1 MPDNVEAGDSCQDHE
16 SDDDLQGMLRS
27 PFDKELSELRR
38 ARVEQG
44 NAQRIRLGH
53 RPFCGHRQ
61 TPKNLFAGPT
71 AQLNLNNAA
80 SRAGLGAISLS
91 VSRFRRGMILFCRRC
106 VDFQLRAR
114 LWILAVRFVQ
124 PLPYL
129 ALAEERYPEIS
140 ANREGLVIGRQ
151 RQLDAVL
158 GAVPRIE
165 NGAAFVAKPVA
176 LRVLNQPYP
185 EDRLVLAVIGAARTD
200 RVHRIAGLR
209 VHFDDVSFP
218 QSVFFFEADQTA
230 NKTAAWIDLL
240 PNSCNRRLARIC
252 GSHKR
257 RAQDS
262 CRGPQALFVNLDHRR
277 LPFPVRQV
285 TVTLTKRC
293 GGIAARCTRP
303 TMEPRRSSKVKAGLQ
318 CRQTVGRTCS
328 QICFSVAFGIAFRKA
343 K

>member
-114 LWILAVRFVQ
+114 LWILAVRFAQ

-176 LRVLNQPYP
+176 LRVLDESYP
-185 EDRLVLAVIGAARTD
+185 EDWLVFAVIGAARTD
-200 RVHRIAGLR
+200 RIHRIAGLR
-209 VHFDDVSFP
+209 IHLDDVSFP
-218 QSVFFFEADQTA
+218 QPVFFFETNQTA
-230 NKTAAWIDLL
+230 DETAARIDLL
-240 PNSCNRRLARIC
+240 PDSCNRGLARVS

-257 RAQDS
+257 GAKDNR
-262 CRGPQALFVNLDHRR
+262 CCPQALCIKLDHRR
-277 LPFPVRQV
+277 IPFSVRLDV
-285 TVTLTKRC
+285 VTLTNRC
-293 GGIAARCTRP
+293 GGIAAHWR
-303 TMEPRRSSKVKAGLQ
+303 G
-318 CRQTVGRTCS
+318 
-328 QICFSVAFGIAFRKA
+328 
-343 K
+343 